1 MNLPLPRLG
10 TVKPPGEFSEKFFKG
25 FTHIA
30 LAIKAKDSKELPEI
44 EIVLSKKMIKSV
56 EKIYSISFTDE
67 IKKNGS
73 AVTGKAGEVIDIP
86 VLQESGEVVH
96 ILLVGVG
103 ESSNSHIRRASA
115 AIGRKVKASK
125 SSVLSL
131 LVESDSDAQLHFISS
146 ALATYIWS
154 QKSGTKS
161 LTPEITLVG
170 DFAKVLERSK
180 VQVKSTWKARDL
192 IQTPSNIKNPV
203 WMAAQA
209 KSLARDSTLS
219 LKIKSGRQLA
229 EFGGLS
235 AIGNSSVKNPPRFVE
250 LSYKPKGSKKAPHVV
265 LVGKGITFDTGGVSL
280 KRPYEA
286 MAPMKSDM
294 AGAAVVLMATIAA
307 AELKLNVR
315 ITALL
320 MLAENSLSGTSTRP
334 SDVITHYGGT
344 TVEVINTDA
353 EGRLV
358 LADGLAYADKNL
370 DPDYLIDVATLTG
383 AATLGLSRYYGAMYT
398 RDNKLA
404 RKLSDIGD
412 YTGDQIWHMPLID
425 DYSVALES
433 NIADFNHTADKFKFQ
448 GGSVTAALFL
458 ENFVGKRKWVHLDIA
473 GPARSEVDAGE
484 NVKGGTGYGVR
495 LLTQWLATL

>member
-44 EIVLSKKMIKSV
+44 EIILSKKIIKSI

-115 AIGRKVKASK
+115 TIGRKVKASK